1 MPTIYYNSSS
11 KRNSSEIKTTKDVPC
26 QKSLGHKNGET
37 NGIKMRFKVNSINSF
52 TARFS
57 ENDFAS
63 KQFYSI
69 SKLIKN
75 NSD

>member
-1 MPTIYYNSSS
+1 VPNIYYDSSS

-37 NGIKMRFKVNSINSF
+37 NGIQMIFKVNSINSF
-52 TARFS
+52 TARYS
-57 ENDFAS
+57 ENDIALKKFC
-63 KQFYSI
+63 SI